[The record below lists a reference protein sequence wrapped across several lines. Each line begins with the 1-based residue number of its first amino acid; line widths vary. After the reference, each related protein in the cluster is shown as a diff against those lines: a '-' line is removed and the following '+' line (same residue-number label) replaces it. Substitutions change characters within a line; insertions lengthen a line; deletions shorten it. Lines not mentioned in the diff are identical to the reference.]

1 MKLSV
6 NFKSIRTKLI
16 INLISICLVPLL
28 ILGLATYFQSKSI
41 LSKKLE
47 VTSKQTLTE
56 IDNGLNN
63 YFTSISAPIKMLS
76 TNINFV
82 EGDNEE
88 KLKYA
93 EFLLGDVKESN
104 PDILNTF
111 YGTELG
117 NFAVYPKLEL
127 PKDFNHKDRL
137 WYTLA
142 LEKKGQIAI
151 TKPYKDVQTGKLV
164 ISLSKTV
171 EKDGKVVGVVGI
183 DMSLDTLSNT
193 LSKSKIGDTGYVFI
207 ADNNGVTISHPK
219 KEMIGTDTPTKLSFW
234 NDVKNNKDGFTKY
247 NYGGENK
254 FATYKTNDTT
264 GWKMVASMNESELSK
279 DLNSIRSSIL
289 IVVLIVA
296 VIAIF
301 IATALSKGIANN
313 LNKIKHAFDLAS
325 NGDLTAEVD
334 IKSRDEFGE
343 LGKDFNIMIDNISN
357 LMKSVEAS
365 SKTVLE
371 TSSNLAIMAE
381 ETTSSVGQVSHAI
394 EEIAS
399 GATHTAQ
406 SAQEGAEDIQNL
418 SEGLDKIEISTEKMG
433 EISTSARQLGSQ
445 GLEMVQV
452 LGEKSDKT
460 KLAALQVS
468 SIVKEMNSSTDQID
482 AISGTISDITE
493 QTNLLSLNAS
503 IEAARAGEAGR
514 GFAVV
519 ADEIR
524 KLAEQSKNSTE
535 EIKKIIEDI
544 KSKSTTAV
552 KAMDET
558 EIVVKDQEEAV
569 VKTQKIFREIINSI
583 GTLTEKVDEIKSH
596 TTDIDNK
603 KEKVVGQIEN
613 ISSISEETASAT
625 EEVSASAEEINATM
639 EDFTRYAE
647 QLKSLSAELEMEI
660 GKFKL

>member
-1 MKLSV
+1 MKPSF

-28 ILGLATYFQSKSI
+28 ILGIATYFQSKSI

-63 YFTSISAPIKMLS
+63 YFAATSAPIKMLS
-76 TNINFV
+76 TNINFT
-82 EGDNEE
+82 EADIGERLN
-88 KLKYA
+88 YA
-93 EFLLGDVKESN
+93 ELLLGDVKESN
-104 PDILNTF
+104 PNILNTF
-111 YGTELG
+111 YGTESG
-117 NFAVYPKLEL
+117 KFAAYPKLEL
-127 PKDFNHKDRL
+127 PKDFNHKNRP

-151 TKPYKDVQTGKLV
+151 TRPYKDAQTGKLV
-164 ISLSKTV
+164 VSLSKAV

-193 LSKSKIGDTGYVFI
+193 LSKSKIGDSGYVFI
-207 ADNNGVTISHPK
+207 CDNNGTVISHPK
-219 KEMIGTDTPTKLSFW
+219 KEEIGGNTPTKLSFW
-234 NDVKNNKDGFTKY
+234 NDLKNNKSGFTKY
-247 NYGGENK
+247 DYQGQNK
-254 FATYKTNDTT
+254 FSTYETNTVT
-264 GWKMVASMNESELSK
+264 GWKMVASMNEDELNK
-279 DLNSIRSSIL
+279 DLNSVRSLIL
-289 IVVLIVA
+289 IVALIVA

-301 IATALSKGIANN
+301 IATLISKGIANN
-313 LNKIKHAFDLAS
+313 LNKIKHAFNLAS
-325 NGDLTAEVD
+325 NGDLTAKAD
-334 IKSRDEFGE
+334 IKSKDEFGE

-357 LMKSVEAS
+357 LMKNVESS

-371 TSSNLAIMAE
+371 TSSTLATMAE
-381 ETTSSVGQVSHAI
+381 ETTYSVGQVSHAI

-418 SEGLDKIEISTEKMG
+418 SEGLDKIEISTEKM
-433 EISTSARQLGSQ
+433 EEVSASTRQLGSQ
-445 GLEMVQV
+445 GLEIVQV
-452 LGEKSDKT
+452 LVEKSDKT

-468 SIVKEMNSSTDQID
+468 DIVKEMNSSTDQID
-482 AISGTISDITE
+482 AISGKISDITE

-552 KAMDET
+552 RAIDET
-558 EIVVKDQEEAV
+558 ETVVKDQEEAV
-569 VKTQKIFREIINSI
+569 VKTQKIFREIISSI
-583 GTLTEKVDEIKSH
+583 GVLTEKVDEIKNQ
-596 TTDIDNK
+596 TMDINNK

-613 ISSISEETASAT
+613 ISAISEETASAT
-625 EEVSASAEEINATM
+625 EEVSASTEEINAIM
-639 EDFTRYAE
+639 DEFTRYAE
-647 QLKSLSAELEMEI
+647 QLKDLSAELEIEI

>member
-1 MKLSV
+1 MKPSF

-16 INLISICLVPLL
+16 INLISICLVPLI
-28 ILGLATYFQSKSI
+28 ILGVATCFQAKSI

-63 YFTSISAPIKMLS
+63 YFNAISAPIKMLS

-82 EGDNEE
+82 EGDIGER
-88 KLKYA
+88 LKYA
-93 EFLLGDVKESN
+93 ELLLGDVKESN
-104 PDILNTF
+104 PNILNTF

-117 NFAVYPKLEL
+117 NFAAYPKLEL
-127 PKDFNHKDRL
+127 PKDFNHKNRL

-151 TKPYKDVQTGKLV
+151 TKPYKDAQTGKLV
-164 ISLSKTV
+164 VSLSKAV
-171 EKDGKVVGVVGI
+171 EKDDKVVGVVGI

-193 LSKSKIGDTGYVFI
+193 LSKSKIGDSGYVFVC
-207 ADNNGVTISHPK
+207 DNNGTVISHPN
-219 KEMIGTDTPTKLSFW
+219 KEEIGGNTPTKLSFW
-234 NDVKNNKDGFTKY
+234 NDVKNNKNGFTKY
-247 NYGGENK
+247 NYQEQNK
-254 FATYKTNDTT
+254 FATYETNAVT
-264 GWKMVASMNESELSK
+264 GWKMVASMNEDELNK
-279 DLNSIRSSIL
+279 DLNSIRSSLL
-289 IVVLIVA
+289 IVAIIVA

-301 IATALSKGIANN
+301 IATVISKGIANN
-313 LNKIKHAFDLAS
+313 LNKIKHAFNLAS

-334 IKSRDEFGE
+334 IKSKDEFGE

-357 LMKSVEAS
+357 LMRNVEAS

-371 TSSNLAIMAE
+371 TSSNLAVMAE

-418 SEGLDKIEISTEKMG
+418 SEGLDKIEISTEKV
-433 EISTSARQLGSQ
+433 EEVSASTRQLGAQ
-445 GLEMVQV
+445 GLEIVQV
-452 LGEKSDKT
+452 LVEKSDKT

-468 SIVKEMNSSTDQID
+468 SMVKEMNSSTDQID

-552 KAMDET
+552 RAMDET
-558 EIVVKDQEEAV
+558 ETVVKDQEEAV
-569 VKTQKIFREIINSI
+569 VKTQRIFKEIISSI
-583 GTLTEKVDEIKSH
+583 GVLTEKVDEIKNH
-596 TTDIDNK
+596 TIDINNK
-603 KEKVVGQIEN
+603 KEKVVEQIEN
-613 ISSISEETASAT
+613 ISSISEETASST
-625 EEVSASAEEINATM
+625 EEVSASAEEINAIM
-639 EDFTRYAE
+639 DEFTRYAE
-647 QLKSLSAELEMEI
+647 QLKDLSAELEMEI